1 MNKKNI
7 GMLLVCMVLP
17 QLAGFIGSIFTTPNI
32 PTWYEGLTKP
42 ELAPPNWVFF
52 PVWTILFLMM
62 GVALYLV
69 WREGVSKWSVKI
81 ALTFFFV
88 QLALNTLWSIIFFG
102 MQNPGLA
109 LIEIA
114 FLWSAIALT
123 IYTFFK
129 VNKFAA
135 YLLIPYLLWVSF
147 ASYLNYMIWVLN

>member
-1 MNKKNI
+1 
-7 GMLLVCMVLP
+7 MLLVCMVLP

-102 MQNPGLA
+102 IQNPGLA

>member
-1 MNKKNI
+1 
-7 GMLLVCMVLP
+7 MLLVCMVLP